1 MGISALI
8 MLAFRITLATLVL
21 VCAYLAHAQ
30 LKSTTGDD
38 LLCITGRFNNQY
50 PCGLTDPTDT
60 IPSEVTGT
68 DGVCVDDDDKELCGC
83 DYSDVDED
91 ENDPTCYTCAKD
103 YSCSVTCSS
112 ETVTPDNATPYASR
126 NLEVQCIP
134 KNTRNRS
141 VGRLLSLPSSLLSPL
156 L

>member
-1 MGISALI
+1 MGMGALI

-50 PCGLTDPTDT
+50 PCGLTDPTNT

-68 DGVCVDDDDKELCGC
+68 GGVCVDDDDKGSADATTRMWMRTRTTRRATRVPRTTHAL
-83 DYSDVDED
+83 SPAPPRLSP
-91 ENDPTCYTCAKD
+91 PT
-103 YSCSVTCSS
+103 
-112 ETVTPDNATPYASR
+112 TPLRMRAATWRSNASR
-126 NLEVQCIP
+126 RTLATV
-134 KNTRNRS
+134 RL
-141 VGRLLSLPSSLLSPL
+141 GRLLSLPSSLLSP
-156 L
+156 